1 MLAPIKARANG
12 SGDTGELQL
21 LLLASADDI
30 RCPTRDSKDMA
41 VRPTDLVTSK
51 LRGANRVAIKVAD
64 LTLSSAAVAM
74 SAAGLVEWLTL
85 LAADRAVVIL
95 EHLNRHSDAE
105 RAAPPANHYRS
116 RPAE

>member
-1 MLAPIKARANG
+1 M
-12 SGDTGELQL
+12 
-21 LLLASADDI
+21 
-30 RCPTRDSKDMA
+30 RDRHLKFHERRDN
-41 VRPTDLVTSK
+41 L
-51 LRGANRVAIKVAD
+51 
-64 LTLSSAAVAM
+64 VAM

-85 LAADRAVVIL
+85 LAADRAVVVL

>member
-1 MLAPIKARANG
+1 VDMPASCNYYFRPALTTFAVQQGILRHGRAP
-12 SGDTGELQL
+12 S
-21 LLLASADDI
+21 
-30 RCPTRDSKDMA
+30 
-41 VRPTDLVTSK
+41 DLVTPT
-51 LRGANRVAIKVAD
+51 LRGAGRVAIKAAD
-64 LTLSSAAVAM
+64 LTLSRAAVAM

-85 LAADRAVVIL
+85 LAADRAVVVL

>member
-1 MLAPIKARANG
+1 
-12 SGDTGELQL
+12 
-21 LLLASADDI
+21 
-30 RCPTRDSKDMA
+30 MA